1 MLMPSAIHALRPR
14 ARDDSAQNRPVLASG
29 SDGNSFSNE
38 PLPSSSTNQT
48 LNFHMTTPTLADQI
62 RRLVH
67 ELYDAWSLHQPER
80 IDAIFTA
87 DAIYE
92 DVAGGQ
98 IVRGKEAI
106 KQLLRA
112 AMKSLV
118 IGDDTAA
125 TEWVSEGIQTGPVGD
140 LSASGNSFQLR
151 GASILTFRD
160 GKIAKVTDYYDMA
173 SFLRQL
179 GDTN

>member
-1 MLMPSAIHALRPR
+1 MS
-14 ARDDSAQNRPVLASG
+14 V
-29 SDGNSFSNE
+29 
-38 PLPSSSTNQT
+38 PLSP
-48 LNFHMTTPTLADQI
+48 DQI

-67 ELYDAWSLHQPER
+67 ELYDAWSLHEPER

-106 KQLLRA
+106 KQLQRA
-112 AMKSLV
+112 AYAWAPDFRVAMKSLV